1 MAFSGLFI
9 VGQPNFLLRFG
20 VGGDW
25 VPGHRVH
32 RYVDRMLYGRSY
44 WKIHVK
50 MDLPYLVL
58 GSTHRVLF
66 HDPAT
71 AAFIAESCYPNDP
84 NAVQAALGHIYLDRL
99 CSNNPNLKVWLEL
112 LANKD
117 AQDRAKT
124 RKTRKNRKK
133 KRRVAGVKYRKR
145 RRTQQNDP
153 FEEFEEFYKKVKQ
166 LQNLAKEL
174 SK

>member
-1 MAFSGLFI
+1 M
-9 VGQPNFLLRFG
+9 
-20 VGGDW
+20 
-25 VPGHRVH
+25 PGHRVH

-84 NAVQAALGHIYLDRL
+84 NAVQAALGHIYIDRL
-99 CSNNPNLKVWLEL
+99 CSNNPILKASLEF

-117 AQDRAKT
+117 VRNRAKS
-124 RKTRKNRKK
+124 RKIRKNRKK
-133 KRRVAGVKYRKR
+133 KRRVAGVKSRRK